1 MYTIAIFASGSGTNA
16 ENLIK
21 SFVGTDIQVSQVFCN
36 NKNAG
41 VIERANKLQT
51 PVFVF
56 DRKDLNESNVVLDA
70 LRKDSVDFIILSGFL
85 WLLPENITQLY
96 KNKILNIHPAL
107 LPNYGGKGMFGHHVH
122 EAVIAHGEKE
132 SGITIHLVNELYDSG
147 KTLFQAKC
155 PVLPDDTAD
164 SLAARVHSLEYEHFP
179 RVVSE
184 YMHSYKE

>member
-21 SFVGTDIQVSQVFCN
+21 SFANTDIRVSHVYCN

-41 VIERANKLQT
+41 VIERANRLHT
-51 PVFVF
+51 PVYVF
-56 DRKDLNESNVVLDA
+56 DRADMNESDA
-70 LRKDSVDFIILSGFL
+70 LLNMLKEDAADFIILSGFL
-85 WLLPENITQLY
+85 WLLPSKITQLY
-96 KNKILNIHPAL
+96 KDKILNIHPAL

-122 EAVIAHGEKE
+122 EAVIAHNEKE
-132 SGITIHLVNELYDSG
+132 SGITIHLVNEQYDSG
-147 KTLFQAKC
+147 KTLFQAVC

-164 SLAARVHSLEYEHFP
+164 SLATRVHSLEYEHFP

-184 YMHSYKE
+184 YIHSYKE